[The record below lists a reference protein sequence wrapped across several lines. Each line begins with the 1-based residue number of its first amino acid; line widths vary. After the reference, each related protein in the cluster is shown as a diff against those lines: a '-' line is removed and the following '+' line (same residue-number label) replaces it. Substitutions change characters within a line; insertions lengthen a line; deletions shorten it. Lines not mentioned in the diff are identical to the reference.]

1 VAGFTTYFY
10 ATQTS
15 TLSDEEQIQMLLLNG
30 RNFIERK
37 DIKGVMSCIS
47 KDYHDQYGRTYSSL
61 KAEVFQALKTYDN
74 YNVILEDTSTQIL
87 GNTASV
93 RTKVTVLLSSQS
105 NHVEPIFKGYIVLN
119 LRKER
124 TKRFLILPVNTWKVL
139 SATGP
144 PAPDL
149 LVN

>member
-1 VAGFTTYFY
+1 MITT
-10 ATQTS
+10 T
-15 TLSDEEQIQMLLLNG
+15 
-30 RNFIERK
+30 
-37 DIKGVMSCIS
+37 
-47 KDYHDQYGRTYSSL
+47 
-61 KAEVFQALKTYDN
+61 
-74 YNVILEDTSTQIL
+74 LEDTSTQIL